1 MSSPRWFVGLE
12 SLTLAVIGVLALA
25 LGVLTRR
32 ADVALLGVPF
42 LLSFAWGWITRP
54 TAQPQVVLRRT
65 GARARAGAVG
75 AEVHLLPTEGVRVAR
90 LRLSSAGF
98 RPIEALV
105 DARPERTVAAEL
117 ATARTGVQ
125 EMFRLDHLST
135 GFDAAVLSPVETA
148 PPLRVTVHPPLVT
161 LQGTPVPPR
170 LAGLTGNHTSR
181 RPGDGTD
188 FRDVHLFT
196 PGDRLRRIDWRVS
209 ARRSLDVRTGRL
221 TELYTRRTF
230 ATADASVMLVVDSRD
245 AVGPDV
251 SAWGGGQAAA
261 VDEPISLDL
270 AREAAAAIAHVVLA
284 AGDRV
289 GLDDLGLR
297 RRPVRPAAGRSQ
309 FERISRRL
317 AALHPESFPTP
328 RKRAPQ
334 VPSAALLVVFSTFL
348 DDEAARMARTWRG
361 QGHRVIAVDTLPPVR
376 TTGLD
381 SLGDFAYQVVRLER
395 QVRLAQLDRAGVE
408 VLRWIDP
415 DAPAGARSI
424 DVAWRLLTRAHRRR
438 GAGVPGRP
446 GAGVAR

>member
-1 MSSPRWFVGLE
+1 MSSPRWFLGLE

-25 LGVLTRR
+25 VGVLVRR
-32 ADVALLGVPF
+32 PDVALLGVPF

-54 TAQPQVVLRRT
+54 TAEPEVVLRRR

-75 AEVHLLPTEGVRVAR
+75 AEVQLRPTPGVAMAR
-90 LRLSSAGF
+90 LRISSAGF
-98 RPIEALV
+98 RPVEALV
-105 DARPERTVAAEL
+105 DARTERVLATEL
-117 ATARTGVQ
+117 ATARTGRQ
-125 EMFRLDHLST
+125 DLFRLDHLSA
-135 GFDAAVLSPVETA
+135 GFEATVLSPVQTA
-148 PPLRVTVHPPLVT
+148 QPLQMSVHPPLVT
-161 LQGTPVPPR
+161 LQGTPVPPQ

-181 RPGDGTD
+181 RVGDGTA

-297 RRPVRPAAGRSQ
+297 RRPVAPAAGRSQ

-334 VPSAALLVVFSTFL
+334 VPSSALVVVFSTFL

-376 TTGLD
+376 TTELD
-381 SLGDFAYQVVRLER
+381 TLGDFAYQVVRLER
-395 QVRLAQLDRAGVE
+395 QVRLAQLTRAGVE
-408 VLRWIDP
+408 ALRWIDP
-415 DAPAGARSI
+415 HAPAGSRAI

-438 GAGVPGRP
+438 GSGVPGRP
-446 GAGVAR
+446 GAVR

>member
-1 MSSPRWFVGLE
+1 MSAPRWFIGLE

-25 LGVLTRR
+25 AGALLSRP
-32 ADVALLGVPF
+32 DVALVGSVF
-42 LLSFAWGWITRP
+42 VLSFAWGWITRP
-54 TAQPQVVLRRT
+54 TAQPEVVVRRT
-65 GARARAGAVG
+65 SARARAGAVG
-75 AEVHLLPTEGVRVAR
+75 AEVHVAPTVGAETVR
-90 LRLSSAGF
+90 LRVSSAGF
-98 RPIEALV
+98 RPVEALV
-105 DARPERTVAAEL
+105 DARTERVIPTEL

-125 EMFRLDHLST
+125 DMFRLDHLSAS
-135 GFDAAVLSPVETA
+135 FDSVLLSPVQTEA
-148 PPLRVTVHPPLVT
+148 PLRVTVYPPLVT

-170 LAGLTGNHTSR
+170 LAGLTGNHTSHR
-181 RPGDGTD
+181 VGDGTA

-230 ATADASVMLVVDSRD
+230 ATADAGVMLVVDSRD

-251 SAWGGGQAAA
+251 ATWGGGQAAA

-270 AREAAAAIAHVVLA
+270 AREAAAAVAHVVLA

-297 RRPVRPAAGRSQ
+297 RRPVAMAAGRGQ

-317 AALHPESFPTP
+317 AALHPESFPSP

-334 VPSAALLVVFSTFL
+334 VPQVALLVVFSTFL

-381 SLGDFAYQVVRLER
+381 SLTGFAYQVVKLER
-395 QVRLAQLDRAGVE
+395 QVRLDQLRRSGVE

-415 DAPAGARSI
+415 DPGQGARAI
-424 DVAWRLLTRAHRRR
+424 DVAWRLLTRTRARR
-438 GAGVPGRP
+438 GGGVPGRP
-446 GAGVAR
+446 GAGVGR